1 MQDRPVTEPIETGHG
16 SGGGPT
22 GQPFLAIIGII
33 ALLAV
38 VSVASPVLAPVAFA
52 LFIIALFWPLQKTL
66 QTWLPK
72 FAALALTLLVIVLTF
87 FAFGYLI
94 SWGFGRV
101 IRWAISDA
109 ARFQLL
115 YEELLVWLE
124 GHGIAMAALWT
135 DYFNVGWVLRAV
147 QQLSGRLNSTM
158 SFWVIVLVYVSLGLL
173 EVGDFGR
180 KLKALKRPEL
190 GRVLLAGSIATAG
203 KFRRYMLVRSQM
215 SLLTGLLVWG
225 FTSLLGLNLSG
236 EWGVIAFALNYI
248 PFLGPLLATV
258 FPTAMALV
266 QFEGWQTAVLV
277 FAGLNLIQ
285 LVVGSYIEPRV
296 SGSALSIS
304 PVIVLFAVFLWSWL
318 WGVFGAFI
326 GVPITIAILTFCAQH
341 PTSRWLADLL
351 GSAEP
356 EG

>member
-1 MQDRPVTEPIETGHG
+1 MSTERDMAVGR
-16 SGGGPT
+16 T

-33 ALLAV
+33 ALFAV

-52 LFIIALFWPLQKTL
+52 LFIIALFWPLQKAL
-66 QTWLPK
+66 QGWMPA
-72 FAALALTLLVIVLTF
+72 FAALAFTVLVIVFTF
-87 FAFGYLI
+87 FSFGYII

-101 IRWAISDA
+101 IRWAVSDA

-115 YEELLVWLE
+115 YEQLLAWAE

-135 DYFNVGWVLRAV
+135 DHFNVGWMLRAA

-173 EVGDFGR
+173 EVDDFSR
-180 KLKALKRPEL
+180 KLRVLKRPEL
-190 GRVLLAGSIATAG
+190 GRVLLAGSISTAR

-266 QFEGWQTAVLV
+266 QFDGWQTALLV

-304 PVIVLFAVFLWSWL
+304 PVIVLFAVFLWSYL

-326 GVPITIAILTFCAQH
+326 GVPVTIAILTFCAEH
-341 PTSRWLADLL
+341 PSSRWLADLL

-356 EG
+356 DS